1 MAYQLPGIE
10 DFKAQFP
17 TRIFP
22 YAVPLFPAN
31 GGYGAAASLTIGGS
45 NNSVIGAAV
54 TAGGTAYPRVP
65 TVIVL
70 WGSGTGAILT
80 AAITAGVVTGLT
92 IVKPGY
98 GYTDPTT
105 ISVYFSPGVGDNT
118 DVKAVTDYDIAKAMK
133 AAMAFNMTNALWG
146 SQAAYTYAYNLLIA
160 HYLCEN
166 AQADGAGLGGQA
178 DWVRNSK
185 TVGDVTESFSI
196 PERVTK
202 SIYFA
207 KFSKTTFG
215 SQFLELIAP
224 SLIGN
229 FQSYHRCTL
238 P

>member
-17 TRIFP
+17 VRDFP
-22 YAVPLFPAN
+22 FAVPFAPTD
-31 GGYGAAASLTIGGS
+31 GGSGAAAALTVGGS
-45 NNSVIGAAV
+45 NNGIVTAAV
-54 TAGGTAYPRVP
+54 TAGGADYPRPP

-70 WGSGTGAILT
+70 WGKGTGAVITAALT
-80 AAITAGVVTGLT
+80 ANAVSGLT
-92 IVKPGY
+92 IRSPGY

-105 ISVYFSPGVGDNT
+105 LAVYISPGVGDNT
-118 DVKAVTDYDIAKAMK
+118 DPKKVTDYDIAKAMR
-133 AAMAFNMTNALWG
+133 AAMTFNMTGALWG

-166 AQADGAGLGGQA
+166 AQASGAGLGGQA
-178 DWVRNSK
+178 DWIRNSK

-196 PERVTK
+196 PERVMK
-202 SIYFA
+202 SVYLS
-207 KFSKTTFG
+207 KFSKTTYG
-215 SQFLELIAP
+215 SQFLELASP